1 MRCYAGHMSDLDH
14 SIQARRAIEDR
25 LIQLGNERDE
35 LTRKTSENIQGITDA
50 MAVAVDAGIPIEYIA
65 QLVRVSRQTLYRWKE
80 GAIRMT

>member
-1 MRCYAGHMSDLDH
+1 MTDLNQ

-35 LTRKTSENIQGITDA
+35 LTRKTSENIQAITDA
-50 MAVAVDAGIPIEYIA
+50 MAVAVEAGIPIEYVA

-80 GAIRMT
+80 GAIRTA

>member
-1 MRCYAGHMSDLDH
+1 MLCYDAQMSDLDQ

-35 LTRKTSENIQGITDA
+35 LTRKTSENIQAITDA